1 MPNVPVMP
9 FVGRVSGTTRW
20 GPAYARVRIVLV
32 GLFVATAVACTTDRA
47 KASRHERAPRRTG
60 SLATPEWESPA
71 WVLGRYKT
79 VGARL
84 DVVAMRSGGGIVAV
98 LQRAPLATYEIIL
111 EGPTT
116 RRRIS
121 VEGGRVEHVQRGA
134 NPVFGNPVDVVG
146 VSADGVGWYLDADN
160 SRIVS
165 QDVGG
170 MRRVEAPLGADA
182 APRSGCL
189 LGERGVA
196 FLDSAHV
203 DTVFVQD
210 FAPPHD
216 VRSLPLPGGYVDGVE
231 VRWADVRFGG
241 SRKGPCV
248 LWAPRMRTV
257 LLVSDSAVR
266 PMGSLVEQVQRENWY
281 QRTWRWITRQP
292 APRYVIDAS
301 SFPGGVAIL
310 FAGRTAGAR
319 RMIDLYDDAGTYEE
333 TMVLPMPSMRI
344 AGHGQRLYV
353 LRQNGDS
360 VLFASYVLPSAI
372 RARIAA
378 TDSEPAVTRIGRLV
392 GARAAPRDIQLDTT
406 RVIAPRGRSRP

>member
-1 MPNVPVMP
+1 MPPVDSVTDMAR
-9 FVGRVSGTTRW
+9 RVTPSTRMR
-20 GPAYARVRIVLV
+20 GILLCLLPLV
-32 GLFVATAVACTTDRA
+32 VVSCTTDGP
-47 KASRHERAPRRTG
+47 SEHEPQVAPRRTG
-60 SLATPEWESPA
+60 SLATAEWEAPA

-98 LQRAPLATYEIIL
+98 LQRAPLATYEIML
-111 EGPTT
+111 EGLTT
-116 RRRIS
+116 QRRIS
-121 VEGGRVEHVQRGA
+121 VVGGTVRQAQYGT
-134 NPVFGNPVDVVG
+134 NPPLGNPIDVVG
-146 VSADGVGWYLDADN
+146 VTADGVGWYLDVD
-160 SRIVS
+160 SGRILS

-170 MRRVEAPLGADA
+170 MRRVEVSLGARA

-189 LGERGVA
+189 LGDRGVA

-210 FAPPHD
+210 IAPPHD
-216 VRSLPLPGGYVDGVE
+216 VRRLPLPGGYVDGVD
-231 VRWADVRFGG
+231 VRWTDVRFGG

-266 PMGSLVEQVQRENWY
+266 PLGPLVEPVQRENWY
-281 QRTWRWITRQP
+281 QRSWRWIARQP

-301 SFPGGVAIL
+301 SFPGGVAL
-310 FAGRTAGAR
+310 LVGGRTPGAR

-344 AGHGQRLYV
+344 AADCQRLYV

-372 RARIAA
+372 RARMAA
-378 TDSEPAVTRIGRLV
+378 TDNEHEVTRIGRLV
-392 GARAAPRDIQLDTT
+392 GARVAHRDIRLDTA
-406 RVIAPRGRSRP
+406 RVIVPRKQTRDSSP